1 MSNIVIT
8 GAGIIT
14 PLGASLNENREALVT
29 GKSGLSSLHNFSS
42 RYASA
47 LPFGEIK
54 ITDDKFRQML
64 HVSEPGVTRTTL
76 LALYA
81 LQQAIDDR
89 GLSANELQSQDT
101 ALINGNTVG
110 GMCMTDEL
118 YQDANHREIGS
129 EFINSY
135 DLGSVNMYL
144 SARFGICGIV
154 NTFNTACSSSANAM
168 MYGARLLKSGLAKR
182 VIVGGADSLAKF
194 TINGFNSLNI
204 LSSSPCRPFDAER
217 SGLNLGEGAAFFVL
231 EKEEDIGNRKVYAEL
246 SGWSNT
252 NDAFHPSS
260 LSDDG
265 EGPYL
270 AMRQSLQVAGLQTND
285 IDYINTHGTATE
297 NNDEKESIAM
307 LRLFGNRV
315 PAFSSTKSNIGHTL
329 GAAGAVEAAFCILNL
344 RHQEL
349 YKSLNF
355 EKPIDTTGLT
365 PVTEYRKTNLTHVMS
380 NSFGFGGNCSS
391 LIFSKV

>member
-14 PLGASLNENREALVT
+14 PLGASLNENREALVA

-54 ITDDKFRQML
+54 ITDDEFRQML

-89 GLSANELQSQDT
+89 GLSGQELQSPDT

-118 YQDANHREIGS
+118 YQDANHREVGS
-129 EFINSY
+129 EYINSY

-168 MYGARLLKSGLAKR
+168 MYGARLLKNGLAKR

-285 IDYINTHGTATE
+285 INYINTHGTATE

-344 RHQEL
+344 QHQEL

-365 PVTEYRKTNLTHVMS
+365 PVTEYRKANLTHVMS